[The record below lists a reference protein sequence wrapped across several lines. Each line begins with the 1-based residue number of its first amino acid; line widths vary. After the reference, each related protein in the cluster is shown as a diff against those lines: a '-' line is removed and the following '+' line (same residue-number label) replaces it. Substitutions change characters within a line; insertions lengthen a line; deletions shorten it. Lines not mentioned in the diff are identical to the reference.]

1 MQDEIAATTRAKA
14 ETQAVVQTEPRSIAL
29 VQLRRGHG
37 VSTAAYYLARALTG
51 RGLHVLVGDLSQRSA
66 TLIALAQHEPARN
79 LVPWRP
85 APVHAAD
92 LARTIAAARQRTAGL
107 ADVMLLDI
115 DAPLFEQG
123 GGLAAGMDMA
133 VLFTEHTEA
142 GEHEAAAFVERV
154 TAAGAA
160 RRQIGVIF
168 SRVQMPADG
177 EPPSPSESELPVLGS
192 LPADYLLAAGEAYS
206 YKGGGIARPHQAY
219 LDAIEHIARTL
230 VRTAGLSRATTPGD

>member
-1 MQDEIAATTRAKA
+1 MQNELAATTRVTA
-14 ETQAVVQTEPRSIAL
+14 EVQAAMQTEPRSVAL

-37 VSTAAYYLARALTG
+37 VSTAAYYMARALTG
-51 RGLHVLVGDLSQRSA
+51 RGLHVLVGDLSQRPA
-66 TLIALAQHEPARN
+66 TLIALVQHEPARN

-92 LARTIAAARQRTAGL
+92 LARTVAAARQRTAGL

-115 DAPLFEQG
+115 DAPLFEHG
-123 GGLAAGMDMA
+123 GGLAGGMDMV
-133 VLFTEHTEA
+133 VLFTERTEA

-160 RRQIGVIF
+160 RRQVGVVF
-168 SRVQMPADG
+168 SRVQMPG
-177 EPPSPSESELPVLGS
+177 ESDSPAASDSELPVLGA

-219 LDAIEHIARTL
+219 LDAIERIARTL
-230 VRTAGLSRATTPGD
+230 VRTTGLSRATAAGD